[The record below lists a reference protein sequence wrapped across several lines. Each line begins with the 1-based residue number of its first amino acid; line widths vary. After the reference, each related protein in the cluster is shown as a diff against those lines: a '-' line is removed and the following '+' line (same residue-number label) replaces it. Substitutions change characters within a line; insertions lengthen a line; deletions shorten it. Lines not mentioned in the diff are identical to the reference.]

1 MKNREVQIIRQAT
14 DEATEELEAMDIK
27 YTSGIKDFL
36 VWLDLVKRNLLKY
49 LN

>member
-1 MKNREVQIIRQAT
+1 MKNKEVKIIQQAT

-36 VWLDLVKRNLLKY
+36 VWIDLVKQKLIKY

>member
-1 MKNREVQIIRQAT
+1 MKNKEVEIIRQAT

-36 VWLDLVKRNLLKY
+36 VWLDLVKQKLIKY

>member
-1 MKNREVQIIRQAT
+1 MRNREVEIIRKAT
-14 DEATEELEAMDIK
+14 NEATEELEAMDIK

-36 VWLDLVKRNLLKY
+36 VWLDLVKRKLLKY